1 VNGNSAA
8 PPEDAMTTIRPQTTL
23 FPTIAPQRSEPRAAT
38 TAAVVPPHASAMTFP
53 DRFDA
58 KQAVHRPQL
67 NATTGGD
74 TTVQAATTKTQ
85 AEEKKYPPVP
95 PEWKYPGGGY
105 RTSSRDLSGLL
116 ERGFK
121 EGGYAQGLRWLQ
133 EALGLKVDGKF
144 GRETAKALAE
154 EPVLLNQLREQ
165 RIAETKNATPL
176 TPMSAAQ
183 KESLKTE
190 LTKVYDANMAKNDN
204 RSDLS
209 YEQAVIA
216 LQTRMVR
223 SGEPM
228 IIDGKLGKATYQSM
242 VRLYGR
248 KTADELSL
256 FVKDLQSR
264 GVD

>member
-1 VNGNSAA
+1 
-8 PPEDAMTTIRPQTTL
+8 MTTIRPQTSL
-23 FPTIAPQRSEPRAAT
+23 SPTTAVQRPEPRAET
-38 TAAVVPPHASAMTFP
+38 TAAVVPPRAATMTFP

-58 KQAVHRPQL
+58 QQAVRRPRL

-74 TTVQAATTKTQ
+74 TTVQAATTKQTQ
-85 AEEKKYPPVP
+85 EKTYPPVP

-105 RTSSRDLSGLL
+105 RTSSRDLGGLL

-133 EALGLKVDGKF
+133 ESLGLKVDGKF
-144 GRETAKALAE
+144 GRETAKALAD
-154 EPVLLNQLREQ
+154 EPGLLGQLREQ
-165 RIAETKNATPL
+165 RIAETKDATPL

-183 KESLKTE
+183 KEGLKTE
-190 LTKVYDANMAKNDN
+190 LTKLYDTNMAKNGD

-228 IIDGKLGKATYQSM
+228 TIDGKLGKETYESM

-248 KTADELSL
+248 KTADDVSR
-256 FVKDLQSR
+256 FMMDLQSR

>member
-1 VNGNSAA
+1 
-8 PPEDAMTTIRPQTTL
+8 MTTIRPQTSL
-23 FPTIAPQRSEPRAAT
+23 SPTAPVQRSEPRAAT
-38 TAAVVPPHASAMTFP
+38 TATVVAPRAAAMTFP

-58 KQAVHRPQL
+58 KQATRRPQL
-67 NATTGGD
+67 NATPGGD
-74 TTVQAATTKTQ
+74 GTVQAATTKTQ
-85 AEEKKYPPVP
+85 TQEKTYPPVP

-105 RTSSRDLSGLL
+105 RTSSRDLGGLL

-133 EALGLKVDGKF
+133 ESLGLKVDGKF
-144 GRETAKALAE
+144 GKDTAKALAD
-154 EPVLLNQLREQ
+154 EPGLLKQLREQ
-165 RIAETKNATPL
+165 RIAETKDATPL
-176 TPMSAAQ
+176 TPMSATQ
-183 KESLKTE
+183 KEGLKTE
-190 LTKVYDANMAKNDN
+190 LTKIYDANMAKNGD

-228 IIDGKLGKATYQSM
+228 AIDGKLGKDTYESM

-248 KTADELSL
+248 KTADDVSR
-256 FVKDLQSR
+256 FMMDLQSR